1 MSEAIVLGSGTS
13 SGVPVLGV
21 QYPEAFLAN
30 ERNHRTRPSLLIVGP
45 EGNLLVDAG
54 PDLRFQLL
62 REEIRR
68 VDTVI
73 ITHTHADHI
82 MGMDDLR
89 SFCLITKQPMPIYA
103 SPESQA
109 DIRRIF
115 PYAFLPGPEG
125 VEVPEYRLI
134 DVQPRQGVVGIEL
147 RTFWVYH
154 GPTPVL
160 GLRVRDFAYL
170 TDVNFI
176 PDEAMRQLEGLDTLI
191 MDAVRYRPHPN
202 HYHYEKAIEVA
213 QSIGARQTYFT
224 HLSHDYDHD
233 IVNSEL
239 PNGIQLAFDGLRI
252 QL

>member
-68 VDTVI
+68 VDAVI

-134 DVQPRQGVVGIEL
+134 DVQPLQGVVGIEL

>member
-134 DVQPRQGVVGIEL
+134 DVQPVQGVVGIEL

>member
-68 VDTVI
+68 VDAVI

-134 DVQPRQGVVGIEL
+134 DVQPVQGVVGIEL